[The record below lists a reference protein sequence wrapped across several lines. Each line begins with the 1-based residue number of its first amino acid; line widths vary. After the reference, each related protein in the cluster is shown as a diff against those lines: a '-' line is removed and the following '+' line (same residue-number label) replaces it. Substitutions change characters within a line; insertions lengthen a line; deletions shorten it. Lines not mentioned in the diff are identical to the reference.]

1 MKSFKR
7 GVHILVAEAFID
19 NPEDKPQV
27 NHYNG
32 VKFDN
37 CIWNI
42 KWNVTIILN
51 PLKKTF
57 DKIALLIKFGVKG
70 AFYRKIC
77 FVGNTNDCAA
87 LLKVRAKFI
96 TTVSTICENFFAR
109 KAITGLES
117 WIFPTHAEPIA

>member
-42 KWNVTIILN
+42 KWNTAAENNFHAFKLG
-51 PLKKTF
+51 LSKQ
-57 DKIALLIKFGVKG
+57 G
-70 AFYRKIC
+70 A
-77 FVGNTNDCAA
+77 DCPESK
-87 LLKVRAKFI
+87 L
-96 TTVSTICENFFAR
+96 TVE
-109 KAITGLES
+109 
-117 WIFPTHAEPIA
+117 